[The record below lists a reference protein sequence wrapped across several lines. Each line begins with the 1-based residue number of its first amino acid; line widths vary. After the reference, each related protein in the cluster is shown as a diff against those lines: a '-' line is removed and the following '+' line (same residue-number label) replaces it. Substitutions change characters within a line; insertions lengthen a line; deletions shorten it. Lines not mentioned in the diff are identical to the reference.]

1 MKTLGQILRE
11 LREQKDLS
19 LREFASRLGGLSAAF
34 ISDIELGRRFPSE
47 DVLVKMAKVLGT
59 SVEELKKYDNR
70 APMEDLKRLAAS
82 DPTYGFALRQVI
94 EKKVTGEQL
103 LDMMKQAERKIKK

>member
-1 MKTLGQILRE
+1 MREGQ
-11 LREQKDLS
+11 DLS
-19 LREFASRLGGLSAAF
+19 LREFAKRLGGYSAAF

-47 DVLVKMAKVLGT
+47 DVLASMGTVLGV
-59 SVEELKKYDNR
+59 SVEELRKHDTR

-94 EKKVTGEQL
+94 EKKLTAEEL
-103 LDMMKQAERKIKK
+103 LDALNQATHKKKK